1 MAYSNPYDHR
11 NFKYSNGNGIWFFL
25 GFLLFPLWLIILI
38 NIFTDIYTFLT
49 VLFILLF
56 IIATKKNRAK

>member
-38 NIFTDIYTFLT
+38 NIFTDIYIHFLPYY
-49 VLFILLF
+49 LFCYLL
-56 IIATKKNRAK
+56 